1 MDKNFEMA
9 KIVSNE
15 EMDKQ
20 FSIYLE
26 EEDNSLEVAGT
37 WASAGTF
44 GSTIGGCASTV
55 GSASSF
61 G

>member
-37 WASAGTF
+37 WGSAGTF